1 LPAFAADGEPL
12 HIGALVCRA
21 RGAAAGG
28 DELLRVGVL
37 VQLDQPK
44 ISAPDAGP
52 MISGTWPITRWRAAA
67 FRHGAARSAL
77 LAIASKGDQARA

>member
-1 LPAFAADGEPL
+1 
-12 HIGALVCRA
+12 
-21 RGAAAGG
+21 
-28 DELLRVGVL
+28 VL